1 MYSIQ
6 CIYTNSIQI
15 VLIQCT
21 HAGSEVVTGGSTLLH
36 DVPVLGF
43 YQTPSEGGGRIVV
56 YGDSN
61 CLDSAHLQRDCFW
74 LLNSLLK
81 YAATPNAQP
90 PFTPSQKIRL
100 PPLGLPKRME
110 GEQN

>member
-1 MYSIQ
+1 MFH
-6 CIYTNSIQI
+6 
-15 VLIQCT
+15 LIQCT

-61 CLDSAHLQRDCFW
+61 CLHGQCPPSKRLFLAPQLSTQVRSHSQCTATLHSQSEDQTASPR
-74 LLNSLLK
+74 
-81 YAATPNAQP
+81 AA
-90 PFTPSQKIRL
+90 KEDGR
-100 PPLGLPKRME
+100 
-110 GEQN
+110 

>member
-1 MYSIQ
+1 MQYTGA
-6 CIYTNSIQI
+6 YTNSMFH
-15 VLIQCT
+15 LIQCT

-100 PPLGLPKRME
+100 PPLELPKRME